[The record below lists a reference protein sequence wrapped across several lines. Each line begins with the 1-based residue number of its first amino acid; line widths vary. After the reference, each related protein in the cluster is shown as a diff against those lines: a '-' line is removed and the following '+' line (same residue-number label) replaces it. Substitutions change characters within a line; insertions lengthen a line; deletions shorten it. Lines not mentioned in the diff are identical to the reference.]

1 MIYII
6 FIGLIILY
14 ACGRILNATLTKNSY
29 IEIKEDSDY
38 YLSFPF
44 SLVPA
49 GIGGVLQFTAA
60 TIVYIIRGQ
69 AMN

>member
-1 MIYII
+1 MIYFI

-14 ACGRILNATLTKNSY
+14 ACGRILNATLAKNSY

-49 GIGGVLQFTAA
+49 GIGFSF
-60 TIVYIIRGQ
+60 YE
-69 AMN
+69 